1 VSAHGRLALLV
12 ACIEDAPATIDR
24 PVRMTGFH
32 LGRRSPG
39 ALQSFRL
46 GATAPEA
53 VNSTSDRF
61 ESKPPTRLAGKRKS
75 KCGLTDAEPAV
86 AAFVPADKQD
96 EILMPLR
103 LDRALLELFAVRRR
117 NTTAHSTAKAKY
129 GLS

>member
-1 VSAHGRLALLV
+1 MRLSNSAAAPIELRADLPLAHRGSRRNGHPRPKSQGRA
-12 ACIEDAPATIDR
+12 
-24 PVRMTGFH
+24 
-32 LGRRSPG
+32 
-39 ALQSFRL
+39 
-46 GATAPEA
+46 
-53 VNSTSDRF
+53 SDCF
-61 ESKPPTRLAGKRKS
+61 GSKPATRLAGKRKS